1 MRSKSSMRLL
11 AQVCLAP
18 RRYGCAH
25 RGSSIGGRTRVRDG
39 FSLVDRASCG
49 ASTSCRMGRSTNAA
63 HWRNISSRGGDGVL
77 SLAAAGR
84 SQRRRVRKK
93 WREAGWLVWLHGAAA
108 ERSKAGQRRRAGLLG
123 GRQGGDAGIECCGVC
138 LRGTRSLI
146 GETLYPPH
154 THTCRQGL
162 IY

>member
-39 FSLVDRASCG
+39 FSLVDRASFG

-123 GRQGGDAGIECCGVC
+123 GRQGGDAGIEWCGVW
-138 LRGTRSLI
+138 LHGTRSWI
-146 GETLYPPH
+146 GERLYQPRPLH
-154 THTCRQGL
+154 VGETG
-162 IY
+162 

>member
-77 SLAAAGR
+77 SFCGREEPKEKGQKEVEGGRMARVAPWCGGGAEQGRAAA
-84 SQRRRVRKK
+84 SS
-93 WREAGWLVWLHGAAA
+93 WREAG
-108 ERSKAGQRRRAGLLG
+108 RRRGDRMVRGLPPWHAVV
-123 GRQGGDAGIECCGVC
+123 D
-138 LRGTRSLI
+138 RGKPVPT
-146 GETLYPPH
+146 PP
-154 THTCRQGL
+154 TCRGDRMSF
-162 IY
+162 